1 MSSLI
6 VEVCEILSVESHPQ
20 ADRLEIAVIKGWRTV
35 IGKGQFKAGDKVV
48 YLPPDC
54 IIPTIISD
62 RWNVTKYLS
71 SVKENGVV
79 VGGRVKVARL
89 RGEPSYGFVV
99 VPEQDWTVGT
109 DVAAHFGITKWEPS
123 ISSTDGDSE
132 REHPAFHKYTDWE
145 NINNFPDLIQDEE
158 IVEIS
163 EKLHGKNLRL
173 GLIRIPDENGNFS
186 FEFMAGSH
194 DVRRKEFCILNKTKI
209 NSETGEKETYQV
221 TKKSQ
226 FWEVYDKYPNLKD
239 MLQYIS
245 QNQHDVVIF
254 GEIFGSSVQDLTYNM
269 KNGEWDFRLFDISVN
284 GKYMDADQRIQNC
297 QKFNIPTVPILYVG
311 PFSRTKINE
320 YVSGNTTLCDNQIRE
335 GVVVKLVKEE
345 CRVTPNK
352 VFNRVGV
359 KAINFDY
366 QNRKNATEFH

>member
-6 VEVCEILSVESHPQ
+6 VEVCEILSVESHSQ

-35 IGKGQFKAGDKVV
+35 IGKDQFKAGDKVV

-54 IIPTIISD
+54 IIPTPISD
-62 RWNVTKYLS
+62 KWNVTKYLS
-71 SVKENGVV
+71 SIKEDGIV

-99 VPEQDWTVGT
+99 LPEQDWAIGT
-109 DVAAHFGITKWEPS
+109 DVAAHFGITKWEPP

-132 REHPAFHKYTDWE
+132 RECPAFHKYTDWE
-145 NINNFPDLIQDEE
+145 NINNFPDLIQDGE

-163 EKLHGKNLRL
+163 EKLHGKSFR
-173 GLIRIPDENGNFS
+173 GSICRVPDENGNFS

-194 DVRRKEFCILNKTKI
+194 EVRRKEFCVLNKTRI

-221 TKKSQ
+221 SKKSQ
-226 FWEVYDKYPNLKD
+226 FWEVYDKHPNLKD

-245 QNQHDVVIF
+245 DNKHDVIVF
-254 GEIFGSSVQDLTYNM
+254 GEIYGSAVQDLTYNM

-284 GKYMDADQRIQNC
+284 GKYINSEQRIQYC

-311 PFSRTKINE
+311 PFSRDKVNE
-320 YVSGNTTLCDNQIRE
+320 FVSGNTTLCENQIRE
-335 GVVVKLVKEE
+335 GVVVKLIKEE
-345 CRVTPNK
+345 CRSTPNK